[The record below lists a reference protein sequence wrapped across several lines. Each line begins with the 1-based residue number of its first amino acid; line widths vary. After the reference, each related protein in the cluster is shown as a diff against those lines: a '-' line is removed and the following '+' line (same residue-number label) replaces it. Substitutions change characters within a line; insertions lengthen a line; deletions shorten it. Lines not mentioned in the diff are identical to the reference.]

1 MKKDEYGLFP
11 LFVDL
16 TEKHAVVIG
25 AGKIAS
31 RRIETLTKFTPHI
44 LVIADRAEEKVLEMA
59 KQGKIKL
66 QIRKY
71 QREDLYGADLV
82 IAGTDDEA
90 LNNEIYSVC
99 KCLGI
104 LVNVI
109 SDRRKCDFQFPG
121 IVKRDRL
128 VIGINA
134 GGNNHRLA
142 RETREQIDKMMGGEN
157 T

>member
-1 MKKDEYGLFP
+1 MKNDYGLFP

-16 TEKHAVVIG
+16 TEKKAVVIG

-31 RRIETLTKFTPHI
+31 RRIAVLSKFTPNI
-44 LVIADRAEEKVLEMA
+44 TVVADRVDDSVKEMEKEGLLTLRQ
-59 KQGKIKL
+59 K
-66 QIRKY
+66 RY

-82 IAGTDDEA
+82 IAGTDDRQ

-109 SDRRKCDFQFPG
+109 SDRNKCDFHFPG
-121 IVKRDRL
+121 IVKKDRL

-134 GGNNHRLA
+134 GGSDHRLA
-142 RETREQIDKMMGGEN
+142 KKTREQIEDMMGGQEK
-157 T
+157 